1 MNDKYDTV
9 KPGEEETKFQ
19 FYDHNT
25 NGTLKLSE
33 LQVDSEYVI
42 LHNHKGKQLFFDDVR
57 GMLSVDE
64 KLRHST
70 SQDKKF
76 VMFGRI
82 VSKIEEDIKINIRAK
97 TKTNTYNRHN
107 YVTLESSGREFT
119 MTKLCQDDSTNTLR
133 CPSQKHCQK
142 PGQPECILQ
151 SEHVFLVKA

>member
-64 KLRHST
+64 KLRHRT
-70 SQDKKF
+70 SRSKKSAL
-76 VMFGRI
+76 VGKI
-82 VSKIEEDIKINIRAK
+82 VSKLGEEIKINIRAK
-97 TKTNTYNRHN
+97 RSIPTEFNRYDYLKVDSSCTNC
-107 YVTLESSGREFT
+107 EFSMARNIT
-119 MTKLCQDDSTNTLR
+119 GN
-133 CPSQKHCQK
+133 PS
-142 PGQPECILQ
+142 EL
-151 SEHVFLVKA
+151 SEKEKMNHTAAHTFLVKVPSV

>member
-1 MNDKYDTV
+1 MTSK
-9 KPGEEETKFQ
+9 
-19 FYDHNT
+19 
-25 NGTLKLSE
+25 SE
-33 LQVDSEYVI
+33 IVEGSEFAIYSDE
-42 LHNHKGKQLFFDDVR
+42 KKLFFDDVR

-70 SQDKKF
+70 SRSKKF

-82 VSKIEEDIKINIRAK
+82 VSKSEGDIKINIRAK

-133 CPSQKHCQK
+133 CPSQKTCPRQR
-142 PGQPECILQ
+142 PEQPECILQ
-151 SEHVFLVKA
+151 SEHVFLGKA